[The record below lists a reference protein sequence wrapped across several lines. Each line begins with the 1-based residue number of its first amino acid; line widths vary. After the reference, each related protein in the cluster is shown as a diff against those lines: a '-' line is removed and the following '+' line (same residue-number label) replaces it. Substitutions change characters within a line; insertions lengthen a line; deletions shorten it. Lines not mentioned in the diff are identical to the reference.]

1 MCRSRA
7 ACDSEPVRPMRS
19 SSAILPGPTAC
30 LRPKST
36 RKRMAGIGMRCRQV
50 GRGAWVALVAAVL
63 PRYIQMN
70 ITIGA
75 ARTSSVR
82 TVILEH
88 GKMRK
93 QILTTAAILTGC
105 AAATGAAAVDIGAD
119 TRVGGQIFFDV
130 SHISLQNENSSGAK
144 IDAAPTGTGFDVK
157 RFYLSIDH
165 RVNDVWSADLT
176 TDAQF
181 STASTATVT
190 TSTGNTTVLT
200 NQNSSGGVSE
210 VFIKKLYLEGKFDRA
225 FVVHIGS
232 YDMPWD
238 RFVESLYG
246 YRYIE
251 KTTTDRLGFSNTTDW
266 GLNAS
271 GSLGDGDLVTYAASV
286 VNGAGYKNPTRTKDV
301 DFEGRIG
308 VKPADWLTLG
318 AAFYSGHLAQINAS
332 NENFPSNTATRLDFV
347 AGVNYAGFRVGA
359 EYFGAKNY
367 KTVKDAASA
376 AFGTSAIVTA
386 SGAVPVSDKA
396 DGFSGWASYAFD
408 AQWSVFGRYDEA
420 KLSKDVAP
428 DLKDKY
434 LNIGLAYKPIKAL
447 DFALVYKNEKVNNG
461 STSISG
467 ADANGSYAIGGANG
481 TRNGTFDELGL
492 YAQWVF

>member
-93 QILTTAAILTGC
+93 QILTAAAILTGC

-130 SHISLQNENSSGAK
+130 SHISLQNENSSGAR

-165 RVNDVWSADLT
+165 RFNDVWSADLT

-190 TSTGNTTVLT
+190 TASGTTTVLT

-210 VFIKKLYLEGKFDRA
+210 VFIKKLYLEGKFNSLL
-225 FVVHIGS
+225 VVHAGS

-238 RFVESLYG
+238 PFAESLYA
-246 YRYIE
+246 YRYVE
-251 KTTTDRLGFSNTTDW
+251 KTITDRLGYSNTTDW

-271 GSLGDGDLVTYAASV
+271 GTGGTNGVFSYAASV
-286 VNGAGYKNPTRTKDV
+286 VNGGGFKNPTRTKGV
-301 DFEGRIG
+301 DFEAR
-308 VKPADWLTLG
+308 VSAKPTKWLTAG
-318 AAFYSGHLAQINAS
+318 VGFYSGHLGQINAA
-332 NENFPSNTATRLDFV
+332 NEDFPRNTATRFDAA
-347 AGVNYAGFRVGA
+347 AGVVVSGLRAGV
-359 EYFGAKNY
+359 EYYNAKNY
-367 KTVKDAASA
+367 K
-376 AFGTSAIVTA
+376 
-386 SGAVPVSDKA
+386 
-396 DGFSGWASYAFD
+396 
-408 AQWSVFGRYDEA
+408 
-420 KLSKDVAP
+420 
-428 DLKDKY
+428 
-434 LNIGLAYKPIKAL
+434 
-447 DFALVYKNEKVNNG
+447 
-461 STSISG
+461 
-467 ADANGSYAIGGANG
+467 
-481 TRNGTFDELGL
+481 
-492 YAQWVF
+492 